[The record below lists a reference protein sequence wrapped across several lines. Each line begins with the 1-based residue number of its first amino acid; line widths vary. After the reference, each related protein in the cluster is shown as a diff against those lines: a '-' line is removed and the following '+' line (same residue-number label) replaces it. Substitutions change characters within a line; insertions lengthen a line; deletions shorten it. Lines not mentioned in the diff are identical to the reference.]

1 MKLMKRILAIVCTFV
16 MIISMATG
24 VNAVDEPS
32 TSPTK
37 GSITV
42 ENVKA
47 GETYKVYKI
56 LTLDSYDKDK
66 EAYSYIR
73 NAEPDKWNTF
83 VGTNQAR
90 EFLDENADGYVTF
103 KPSATSDKSVRKFAL
118 TALKYAK
125 ENKISAT
132 KEIKATAETT
142 EGNTIKFTDLP
153 LGYYLVESTV
163 GTACSLTTTNP
174 NATVQDKHD
183 VPEVS
188 KKIISGGKIY
198 QDGAKNTV
206 DFGTVVK
213 FETKVTLKPYTQN
226 YVLHDKMDSGFDTSS
241 VSITNV
247 EVVRRNSSKE
257 KLNEKYYSVDKNPAD
272 HDTFDI
278 KFTKEFYQ
286 DFSNA
291 IDSEEVTHI
300 VVTYT
305 ARVSNNAPV
314 STPILNKTHLSYGQN
329 SKTDESQTKTYTWA
343 IPVFKFTGTD
353 TPLANAKFI
362 LSTEI
367 DPTLKNAIKFSS
379 NNEGEYK
386 FDENGTA
393 ELTSPKSGI
402 IKINGIKDGTYYLK
416 EIEAPNGYN
425 LLKTPI
431 RIVVTPEG
439 AIKVDDNPV
448 ERVDVKNNSGSLLP
462 STGGMGTTLIYVVGS
477 ILVLASAIVLFSKKK
492 EGSN

>member
-24 VNAVDEPS
+24 VNAVNEPS
-32 TSPTK
+32 TTPTP

-42 ENVKA
+42 ENVKL

-83 VGTNQAR
+83 VGTNQAQ
-90 EFLDENADGYVTF
+90 EFLDENSDGYVTF
-103 KPSATSDKSVRKFAL
+103 KSSAISDKSVRKFAL

-125 ENKISAT
+125 ENNISAT
-132 KEIKATAETT
+132 KQITATAETT
-142 EGNTIKFTDLP
+142 ERNTVKFTDLP

-174 NATVQDKHD
+174 NATVKDKHD

-188 KKIISGGKIY
+188 KKIISGGNV
-198 QDGAKNTV
+198 DPNGTKNTV

-213 FETKVTLKPYTQN
+213 FETTVTLKPYTQN
-226 YVLHDKMDSGFDTSS
+226 YVLHDKMDLGFDTSS

-247 EVVRRNSSKE
+247 EVVKKDGSKS
-257 KLNEKYYSVDKNPAD
+257 KLNETYYTVNQKPSDS
-272 HDTFDI
+272 DTFDI
-278 KFTKEFYQ
+278 KFNEAFYQ
-286 DFSNA
+286 EFSNA
-291 IDSEEVTHI
+291 IDSGDVTHI

-305 ARVSNNAPV
+305 VKVSNDAPV
-314 STPILNKTHLSYGQN
+314 STAILNKTHLSYGQN
-329 SKTDESQTKTYTWA
+329 SKTEESQTETYTWA
-343 IPVFKFTGTD
+343 ITVFKYTGD
-353 TPLANAKFI
+353 QKPLANAKFI
-362 LSTEI
+362 LST
-367 DPTLKNAIKFSS
+367 DSNPTSDNAIKFSL
-379 NNEGEYK
+379 NKGEYK
-386 FDENGTA
+386 FDVNGNP
-393 ELTSPKSGI
+393 ELTSPESGI
-402 IKINGIKDGTYYLK
+402 IKINGIKEGTYYLK
-416 EIEAPNGYN
+416 EIEAPKGYN
-425 LLKTPI
+425 LLRTPI
-431 RIVVTPEG
+431 TVVVTAKGE
-439 AIKVDDNPV
+439 IKVDGKTVKRV
-448 ERVDVKNNSGSLLP
+448 EVQNNKGSLLP

-492 EGSN
+492 EGNN

>member
-1 MKLMKRILAIVCTFV
+1 MKLMKKILAIVCTFV

-24 VNAVDEPS
+24 VNAVDESS
-32 TSPTK
+32 TTPTP

-42 ENVKA
+42 ANVKA

-66 EAYSYIR
+66 NAYSYIR
-73 NAEPDKWNTF
+73 NAEPDKWNAF
-83 VGTNQAR
+83 VDTAQAQK
-90 EFLDENADGYVTF
+90 FLVSTDGYVTF
-103 KPSATSDKSVRKFAL
+103 KESAKDAESVRKFAL

-132 KEIKATAETT
+132 KEITAPAETT
-142 EGNTIKFTDLP
+142 EENTVKFTGLP

-174 NATVQDKHD
+174 DARVNDKHG
-183 VPEVS
+183 VPAVS
-188 KKIISGGKIY
+188 KKITSGGEVNST
-198 QDGAKNTV
+198 GTKNTV

-213 FETKVTLKPYTQN
+213 FETTVTLQPYTQN
-226 YVLHDKMDSGFDTSS
+226 YVLHDKMDPGFDTSS

-247 EVVRRNSSKE
+247 KVVKKDKSEVE
-257 KLNEKYYSVDKNPAD
+257 LNNTYYEVINKPNDN
-272 HDTFDI
+272 DTFDI
-278 KFTKEFYQ
+278 KFTKAFYQ
-286 DFSNA
+286 EFSNE
-291 IDSEEVTHI
+291 IDSGEATHI

-305 ARVSNNAPV
+305 VKVSDNAPV
-314 STPILNKTHLSYGQN
+314 STAILNKTHLSYGQN
-329 SKTDESQTKTYTWA
+329 SKTEESQTETYTWA
-343 IPVFKFTGTD
+343 IPVFKYTGD
-353 TPLANAKFI
+353 KTPLANAKFI

-367 DPTLKNAIKFSS
+367 NPTLDNAIKFSY
-379 NNEGEYK
+379 NEGEYK
-386 FDENGTA
+386 FAENGNV
-393 ELTSPKSGI
+393 ELTSPESGI
-402 IKINGIKDGTYYLK
+402 IKINGIKEGTYYLK
-416 EIEAPNGYN
+416 EIEAPKGYN

-431 RIVVTPEG
+431 KIVVTAEG
-439 AIKVDDNPV
+439 AIQVDGKTVKRV
-448 ERVDVKNNSGSLLP
+448 EVQNNSGSLLP

>member
-24 VNAVDEPS
+24 VNAVNEPS
-32 TSPTK
+32 TTPTP

-42 ENVKA
+42 ENVKL

-66 EAYSYIR
+66 KAYSYIR

-83 VGTNQAR
+83 VGTNQAQ
-90 EFLDENADGYVTF
+90 EFLDENPDGYVTF
-103 KPSATSDKSVRKFAL
+103 KSSATSDKSVRKFAL

-125 ENKISAT
+125 ENNISAT
-132 KEIKATAETT
+132 KQITATAETT
-142 EGNTIKFTDLP
+142 EGNTVKFTDLP

-174 NATVQDKHD
+174 NATVKDKHD
-183 VPEVS
+183 MPEVS
-188 KKIISGGKIY
+188 KKIISGGNIY
-198 QDGAKNTV
+198 QEGAKNTV
-206 DFGTVVK
+206 DFGTVVN
-213 FETKVTLKPYTQN
+213 FETTVTLKPYTQN
-226 YVLHDKMDSGFDTSS
+226 YVLHDKMDPGFDTSS
-241 VSITNV
+241 VLITNV
-247 EVVRRNSSKE
+247 KVVKKDKSEV
-257 KLNEKYYSVDKNPAD
+257 KLNNTYYEVINKPNDN
-272 HDTFDI
+272 DTFDI
-278 KFTKEFYQ
+278 KFTKEFYK

-362 LSTEI
+362 LST
-367 DPTLKNAIKFSS
+367 DSNPTLDKAIKFSK
-379 NNEGEYK
+379 NNEGKYK
-386 FDENGTA
+386 FDENGKA
-393 ELTSPKSGI
+393 ELTSPDSGY
-402 IKINGIKDGTYYLK
+402 IKINGLKDGTYYLK

-425 LLKTPI
+425 LLKTPV

-439 AIKVDDNPV
+439 DIQVNGNTV
-448 ERVDVKNNSGSLLP
+448 ERVEVKNNSGSLLP

-477 ILVLASAIVLFSKKK
+477 ILVLASGIVLFSKKK